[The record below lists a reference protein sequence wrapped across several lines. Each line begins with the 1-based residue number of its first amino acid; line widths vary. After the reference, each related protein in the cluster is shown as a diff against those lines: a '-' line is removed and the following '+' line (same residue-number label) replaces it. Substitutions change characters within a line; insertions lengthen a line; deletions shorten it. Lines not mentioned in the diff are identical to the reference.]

1 MKSNKTGAKH
11 TKRTNIRKIGKFSNP
26 YVNEIGIHHFGDGTE
41 ALIFDVG
48 NPNALNQIIGYAK
61 FINADYGNVYYRGE
75 TELHSSVLPS
85 IAREA
90 GHQKYEESLNRVIA
104 AAIADEQFTNCAK
117 LSNLSN
123 SKASKLIAE
132 AMLQHYGFSTHF
144 VDVVDNHWI
153 ALWFGLNQYATI
165 TNLSTYSF
173 YKQRRI
179 TPVELLSPQGQSDI
193 YQYMLLIAVDDSVV
207 PLERGVY
214 QGNDTT
220 TIDLRSSLPSVFI
233 RPHAQ
238 HGLVIKRNTRSP
250 ADSFDLSSHVIAIIR
265 MRIDHVAQW
274 IGTGQLLTSSN
285 LFPSPAFDYGYEILL
300 KRTDLFETAYH
311 HIAQYI

>member
-26 YVNEIGIHHFGDGTE
+26 YVNEIGIHHFDDGTE

-117 LSNLSN
+117 LSKQNRSN
-123 SKASKLIAE
+123 HLP
-132 AMLQHYGFSTHF
+132 
-144 VDVVDNHWI
+144 
-153 ALWFGLNQYATI
+153 TI
-165 TNLSTYSF
+165 F
-173 YKQRRI
+173 PKI
-179 TPVELLSPQGQSDI
+179 C
-193 YQYMLLIAVDDSVV
+193 
-207 PLERGVY
+207 
-214 QGNDTT
+214 
-220 TIDLRSSLPSVFI
+220 F
-233 RPHAQ
+233 
-238 HGLVIKRNTRSP
+238 
-250 ADSFDLSSHVIAIIR
+250 
-265 MRIDHVAQW
+265 
-274 IGTGQLLTSSN
+274 
-285 LFPSPAFDYGYEILL
+285 FPSSYRWITTMTVSPVL
-300 KRTDLFETAYH
+300 KSESS
-311 HIAQYI
+311 

>member
-1 MKSNKTGAKH
+1 MKSNKTVAKH

-26 YVNEIGIHHFGDGTE
+26 YVNEIGIHHFDDGTE

-123 SKASKLIAE
+123 SKASKLSAE

-153 ALWFGLNQYATI
+153 ALWFGLNQHATI

-179 TPVELLSPQGQSDI
+179 TPVELYRHKEKVIFINICFLLLSTILWFHLSEGYIKEMTPQ
-193 YQYMLLIAVDDSVV
+193 
-207 PLERGVY
+207 
-214 QGNDTT
+214 
-220 TIDLRSSLPSVFI
+220 RSTCAHHFRLFSFVHMPSM
-233 RPHAQ
+233 
-238 HGLVIKRNTRSP
+238 
-250 ADSFDLSSHVIAIIR
+250 D
-265 MRIDHVAQW
+265 W
-274 IGTGQLLTSSN
+274 
-285 LFPSPAFDYGYEILL
+285 
-300 KRTDLFETAYH
+300 
-311 HIAQYI
+311 

>member
-1 MKSNKTGAKH
+1 
-11 TKRTNIRKIGKFSNP
+11 
-26 YVNEIGIHHFGDGTE
+26 
-41 ALIFDVG
+41 
-48 NPNALNQIIGYAK
+48 
-61 FINADYGNVYYRGE
+61 
-75 TELHSSVLPS
+75 
-85 IAREA
+85 
-90 GHQKYEESLNRVIA
+90 
-104 AAIADEQFTNCAK
+104 
-117 LSNLSN
+117 
-123 SKASKLIAE
+123 
-132 AMLQHYGFSTHF
+132 
-144 VDVVDNHWI
+144 
-153 ALWFGLNQYATI
+153 
-165 TNLSTYSF
+165 
-173 YKQRRI
+173 
-179 TPVELLSPQGQSDI
+179 
-193 YQYMLLIAVDDSVV
+193 MLLIAVDDSVV

-300 KRTDLFETAYH
+300 KRTDLFETVYH